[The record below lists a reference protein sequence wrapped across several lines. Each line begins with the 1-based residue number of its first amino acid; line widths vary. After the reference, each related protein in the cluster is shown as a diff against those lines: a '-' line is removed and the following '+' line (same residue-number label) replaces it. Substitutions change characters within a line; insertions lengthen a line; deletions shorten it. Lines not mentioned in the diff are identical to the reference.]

1 MDLFSIWHLLVILLI
16 VVLLFGTS
24 KLRTIGN
31 DLGGAINSFRKAMK
45 EESAK
50 TSADDGAGEGEGTEP
65 LTHNQGRVIDV
76 AASPDTQK
84 APAQRP
90 RRPKA

>member
-24 KLRTIGN
+24 KLRNIGN

-50 TSADDGAGEGEGTEP
+50 TGAGDDEDDHGRADP
-65 LTHNQGRVIDV
+65 LTHKQGRVIDV
-76 AASPDTQK
+76 GTPVEARKVSSAR
-84 APAQRP
+84 A
-90 RRPKA
+90 RRPKV